1 MIQNIGSVMN
11 NRSYVEKVCYNIS
24 MIYLTEIIKIIINL
38 TNNHDQYH
46 IEEFCNCE
54 EIFRT
59 IRLLDHIR
67 TFLES
72 L

>member
-1 MIQNIGSVMN
+1 M
-11 NRSYVEKVCYNIS
+11 EEFK
-24 MIYLTEIIKIIINL
+24 TEITKIIINL
-38 TNNHDQYH
+38 TEDHDQYH

-59 IRLLDHIR
+59 IRLLDNIR
-67 TFLES
+67 TFLET